1 MNWIAR
7 EQNLKAANPSSAH
20 MVHKYAT
27 LLNAL
32 FRGSDPQLEP
42 LGKNVASSLYP
53 HHSVLALL
61 EKTMFTCH
69 TFLGYI

>member
-1 MNWIAR
+1 MKWIAR
-7 EQNLKAANPSSAH
+7 ELSLNAANPSSAH

-32 FRGSDPQLEP
+32 IPGSDPRLEP
-42 LGKNVASSLYP
+42 HGKNVASSLYP
-53 HHSVLALL
+53 HPSALALL

-69 TFLGYI
+69 TSLSYI